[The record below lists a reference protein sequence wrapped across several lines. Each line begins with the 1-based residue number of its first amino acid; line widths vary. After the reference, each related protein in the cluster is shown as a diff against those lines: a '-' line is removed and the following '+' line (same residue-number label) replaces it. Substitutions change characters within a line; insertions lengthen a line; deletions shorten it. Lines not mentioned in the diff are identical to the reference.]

1 MKIKLLAI
9 IALFISV
16 VTQAQTTQPSSK
28 VASAFTQEELNGKS
42 EIDIRYMNFVAEK
55 GFVMHQAG
63 KEGVSYPNISSVL
76 KAQFSNTPVN
86 TLSAATFNPFMVNA
100 SRDIHQ
106 FFKIDGTDMVVQ
118 IYSDSY
124 ATTIFSDF
132 LINERNKA
140 RK

>member
-42 EIDIRYMNFVAEK
+42 EMDIRYMNFVADK

-63 KEGVSYPNISSVL
+63 KEGAFYPNLSSVL
-76 KAQFSNTPVN
+76 KVQFGGMPVN
-86 TLSAATFNPFMVNA
+86 TLTTETFNPFMVNS
-100 SRDIHQ
+100 SRDTHQ